1 MIPLSVL
8 DLSPVTTSTPGSG
21 ALRNSLDLAQLA
33 ERLGYTR
40 YWLAEHH
47 NLASIASSAPDI
59 MIGQIAAGT
68 ANIRVGSG
76 GVMLVNHAPL
86 MVAERFKVLEALFPG
101 RIDLGLGRA
110 PGTDPVTSYALRRRQ
125 DAREGDDFLER
136 FQELILL
143 ERGGFP
149 PDHPFRNVHAMPG
162 DVALPPIWLLGSS
175 GYSAELA
182 AAVGMGFAFAHHFA
196 ERDAVGPMLS
206 YRAHFKPSEAL
217 PAPAAILAVAVVTA
231 DGAEAAERMASSADL
246 HFVRRAKG
254 EFLPLASPEEAAAYP
269 YTPVDRERIARQ
281 RERLVVGSIDSVKSR
296 LLSLAKATQADE
308 LMITTMAYDHA
319 ARRHSYEL
327 LADAFA
333 LTPVA

>member
-1 MIPLSVL
+1 VIPLSVL

-59 MIGQIAAGT
+59 MIGQIAAAT

-196 ERDAVGPMLS
+196 EHDAVGPMLS

-231 DGAEAAERMASSADL
+231 DSAEAAERIASSADL

>member
-1 MIPLSVL
+1 VIPLSVL

-59 MIGQIAAGT
+59 MIGQIAAAT

-196 ERDAVGPMLS
+196 EHDAVGPMLS

>member
-8 DLSPVTTSTPGSG
+8 DLSPVTTATPGSA
-21 ALRNSLDLAQLA
+21 ALRNSLDLARLA
-33 ERLGYTR
+33 DRLGYTR

-47 NLASIASSAPDI
+47 NLASIASSAPEV
-59 MIGQIAAGT
+59 MIGQVAAAT
-68 ANIRVGSG
+68 SHIRVGSG

-136 FQELILL
+136 FQELMLL

-149 PDHPFRNVHAMPG
+149 PDHPFRHVQAMPA

-182 AAVGMGFAFAHHFA
+182 AAVGMGFAFAHHFSDHDPVSA
-196 ERDAVGPMLS
+196 MQN
-206 YRAHFKPSEAL
+206 YRAHFKPSAAL
-217 PAPAAILAVAVVTA
+217 PEPRAILAVAAIAA
-231 DGAEAAERMASSADL
+231 DSEAEAEKIAASADL
-246 HFVRRAKG
+246 HFVRRTRG
-254 EFLPLASPEEAAAYP
+254 EFVPLPSPEEAADYP
-269 YTPVDRERIARQ
+269 YAPADRQRIARH
-281 RERLVVGSIDSVKSR
+281 RERLLVGSADQVKER
-296 LLSLAKATQADE
+296 LLALREAAGADE
-308 LMITTMAYDHA
+308 LMITTMVYDHA
-319 ARRHSYEL
+319 ARRRSYQL
-327 LADAFA
+327 LAEVFDLPSAR
-333 LTPVA
+333 